1 MLWDKI
7 SLKTHAWQRT
17 LGAWLFLPVLY
28 WTIVSGPSILLIASF
43 LLYLSIAL
51 TVTVGYHR
59 LFTHNAF
66 VCSRFWHWFF
76 GFVGTV
82 SLNSAPVHWS
92 TVHITHHKF
101 SDTEQDPYDSN
112 WKHFIR
118 FQDRDNVTA
127 TKNELRMMRDK
138 MHIFFINYSLTLSIA
153 YGTIMALI
161 GASAFLYFYALPTT
175 LYLVTSGLHTI
186 FAHGKMTNEAGRTSA
201 RNLWLLEF
209 IIPMGGEW
217 IHKEH
222 HNKPKLNNW
231 HTKPH
236 YFDMGG
242 QLIGLIEQDVKSS
255 T

>member
-1 MLWDKI
+1 M
-7 SLKTHAWQRT
+7 KTHAWQRSV
-17 LGAWLFLPVLY
+17 GAWLFLPALY
-28 WTIVSGPSILLIASF
+28 FTLVSTASLLWLIPAF
-43 LLYLSIAL
+43 LLYLTIAL

-76 GFVGTV
+76 GLVGCI

-92 TVHITHHKF
+92 SVHMTHHKF
-101 SDTEQDPYDSN
+101 ADTDEDPYDPD
-112 WKHFIR
+112 WRHFFR
-118 FQDRDNVTA
+118 FKDRENVKA

-138 MHIFFINYSLTLSIA
+138 MHLLFIEHSFTFSMA
-153 YGTIMALI
+153 YGILMLSF
-161 GASAFLYFYALPTT
+161 GANAFLYLYALPTT

-186 FAHGKMTNEAGRTSA
+186 FAHGDPTNMVGRTSA
-201 RNLWLLEF
+201 RNVWPMEF

-222 HNKPKLNNW
+222 HDKPKLNNW
-231 HTKPH
+231 HTKPY

-242 QLIGLIEQDVKSS
+242 IMIGLIERHDQQSS
-255 T
+255 QS